1 MSFRIDPTRRAVS
14 ARQGAPPATDRKSN
28 ADGARTANLP
38 VPVGPVIEVPRPDN
52 RDHAAALD
60 AQLLGQDGQKRG
72 LRGGQTVL
80 DQARCAY
87 NSVEWSG
94 RYDRR
99 ARKGRS
105 TREEI

>member
-1 MSFRIDPTRRAVS
+1 MSFRIDRTRRAVS
-14 ARQGAPPATDRKSN
+14 ARQGAPAGTDRKSN
-28 ADGARTANLP
+28 AHGVPTANLP
-38 VPVGPVIEVPRPDN
+38 VPVGPVIEVHRPDN

-80 DQARCAY
+80 DQARQAY

-99 ARKGRS
+99 ARTGRLA
-105 TREEI
+105 RDVA